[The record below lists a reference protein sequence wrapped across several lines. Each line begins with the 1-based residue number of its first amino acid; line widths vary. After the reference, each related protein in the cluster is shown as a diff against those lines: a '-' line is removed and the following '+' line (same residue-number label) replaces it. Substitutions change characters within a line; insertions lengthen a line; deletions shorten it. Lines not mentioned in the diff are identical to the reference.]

1 MLHVML
7 LWIPYISCVVFVC
20 PQEQETQGEFPDKN
34 MATVSSAECIAAQL
48 SGSEEEEEECGSERP
63 LMHVGQGDSMSAQLF
78 SACASGDRVRVRSLL
93 ERGCSPTTPMNGV
106 SPYDMAMFFEH
117 HVIAKEL
124 LSHALRQLFP
134 LHDIVLIRNIAAK
147 ATSVE
152 EASALVLNDMEAV
165 DASDTSSLALS
176 PRDPMLLLPR
186 PPQTVRLKASEVRK
200 LERKQDQMEEA
211 RKQAL
216 ATAAAKAREEDE
228 QRQLRLEAQL
238 RTRVVLEKVSNGDF
252 EEAQSL
258 WALQPDGRVLQPH
271 ERGEAGTTLLK
282 LANSALPDVGLRTQ
296 FLLTIGA
303 DRTIKDMDGCT
314 VLDLAAKAPQDE
326 FALAIREYIAS
337 LKSALRARL
346 RRVFMVAY
354 RFHEVLQEVSLRP
367 GYSGF
372 KRCRDSFEGRVVE
385 YDLL

>member
-1 MLHVML
+1 
-7 LWIPYISCVVFVC
+7 
-20 PQEQETQGEFPDKN
+20 
-34 MATVSSAECIAAQL
+34 
-48 SGSEEEEEECGSERP
+48 
-63 LMHVGQGDSMSAQLF
+63 
-78 SACASGDRVRVRSLL
+78 
-93 ERGCSPTTPMNGV
+93 MNGV
-106 SPYDMAMFFEH
+106 SPYEMAMFFEH

-152 EASALVLNDMEAV
+152 EASALVLNDAEAV
-165 DASDTSSLALS
+165 DASDTSSPALL
-176 PRDPMLLLPR
+176 PKDPMLRPR
-186 PPQTVRLKASEVRK
+186 PPQTVRLKASQVRE
-200 LERKQDQMEEA
+200 LERKQAQMEEA

-216 ATAAAKAREEDE
+216 ATEAAKAREADE
-228 QRQLRLEAQL
+228 QRQLQLEAQL
-238 RTRVVLEKVSNGDF
+238 RTRVVLESVSKGSF

-258 WALQPDGRVLQPH
+258 WALQPDGHRLKPP
-271 ERGEAGTTLLK
+271 ERLEAGTALLK
-282 LANSALPDVGLRTQ
+282 LANSDLPDVGLRTN

-303 DRTIKDMDGCT
+303 DRTIKDIDGCT
-314 VLDLAAKAPQDE
+314 VLDLAAKAPHDE
-326 FALAIREYIAS
+326 FALAIGEYIAS

-346 RRVFMVAY
+346 RRVFIVAY

-372 KRCRDSFEGRVVE
+372 KRCRDSFEGRAVT